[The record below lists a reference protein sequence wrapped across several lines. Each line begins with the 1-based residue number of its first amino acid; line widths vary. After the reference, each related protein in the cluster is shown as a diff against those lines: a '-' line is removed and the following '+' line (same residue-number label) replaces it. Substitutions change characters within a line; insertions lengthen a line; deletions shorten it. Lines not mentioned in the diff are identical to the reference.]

1 MIELQRGNLLEAD
14 AEALVN
20 TVNCVGVMGK
30 GIALQF
36 KQAYPENFR
45 EYERACRAAEVQVG
59 RMFVHSTSEL
69 LNPRYIINFPTK
81 RHWKGKSR
89 LADIQVGL
97 SALVEEVSR
106 LGIRSIAVP
115 PLGCG
120 NGGLAWSE
128 VRPLIE
134 RAFATLPDVKVF
146 LFEPAGAPEAN
157 EIVVATKRP
166 ALTRTRAL
174 LIRILEQYGI
184 PGYQLTMLEVQKL
197 AYFLQA
203 SGESLRLT
211 FVKHKYGP
219 YAEALNH
226 VLQRIEGH
234 YLRGYGDRSRE
245 AAISPMP
252 RASEEARVF
261 LEGDAQAE
269 ERLERVSD
277 LIFGFESPYGM
288 ELLATVHWI
297 AQEDQA
303 AAVDPDVAVQRV
315 HEWSEH
321 KRVTFRPE
329 HIRTAWERLH
339 QNGWLTVDK
348 LEPAAHSN

>member
-1 MIELQRGNLLEAD
+1 MIQLQRGNLLQVD

-45 EYERACRAAEVQVG
+45 EYERACRAGEVQVG
-59 RMFVHSTSEL
+59 RMFVYSTGEF
-69 LNPRYIINFPTK
+69 LNPKYIINFPTK

-89 LADIQVGL
+89 LSDVEAGL
-97 SALVEEVSR
+97 RALVEDVSR

-120 NGGLAWSE
+120 NGGLAWNE

-134 RAFATLPDVKVF
+134 AAFEALPDVEVY
-146 LFEPAGAPEAN
+146 LFEPTGAPEVS
-157 EIVVATKRP
+157 EIVVATTKP
-166 ALTRTRAL
+166 PLTRTRAL

-184 PGYQLTMLEVQKL
+184 PGYQLTLLEVQKL
-197 AYFLQA
+197 AYFLQV
-203 SGESLRLT
+203 SGESLRLA

-245 AAISPMP
+245 AAITPLP
-252 RASEEARVF
+252 GASEEARMF
-261 LEGDAQAE
+261 LEGDAQAT

-288 ELLATVHWI
+288 ELLATVHWV
-297 AQEDQA
+297 AQEDPEA
-303 AAVDPDVAVQRV
+303 ALDPDVAIRRV
-315 HEWSEH
+315 HEWSER
-321 KRVTFRPE
+321 KRTTFRSE
-329 HIRTAWERLH
+329 HIRTAWERLYR
-339 QNGWLTVDK
+339 NGWLAGD
-348 LEPAAHSN
+348 LPEPATHAN